1 MVEQDAEQFARQAFD
16 LGLVDERDLQGV
28 WAHFGTHNVPRDEFK
43 DHLLRRSLL
52 TNYQIDR
59 MEAGEAGGYFYGDYK
74 VLYFVGNG
82 SFARVYRAVHRN
94 TGQVVALKVLRKR
107 YSEDPLEL
115 QRFLREGQV
124 GTTLRHPNVVPIY
137 EVHSERKIH
146 FLVMEFVEGQ
156 SLRDFVRIRKQV
168 DPLEATKIMS
178 GIIAGLVYASE
189 KGVTHRDLKLSNV
202 LISSDGNPKIVD
214 FGLAAVSNEGR
225 GESYSNTRTIDYA
238 ALEKL
243 TGVGKDDPRSD
254 IFFAGCMYYH
264 MLAGVPALS
273 EDRQQRKS
281 MDRFRR
287 IKPIRDVFPDIPRIV
302 EQAVMKSIELD
313 ADKRYAKPVNMLVDL
328 NKVMK
333 TLESTTEEATE
344 DARLEGESKT
354 VLLIES
360 NTKVQDAFRESLKKR
375 GYRVLVIGDPVRG
388 WERIQADPTRID
400 CVIVSTAAIGQEALE
415 LFQKLGR
422 EKEVTI
428 PSILLLGKNQ
438 AGSLDRLS
446 LSDQQRAVAM
456 PLKMTELRKALT
468 ELVSAAAAHRS

>member
-1 MVEQDAEQFARQAFD
+1 MVEQEAEQFARQAFD
-16 LGLVDERDLQGV
+16 LGLLDERDLQGV
-28 WAHFGTHNVPRDEFK
+28 WAHFGTHDVPGPAFK

-59 MEAGEAGGYFYGDYK
+59 MEAGESGGYFYGDYK

-82 SFARVYRAVHRN
+82 SFARVYRAVHRE

-107 YSEDPLEL
+107 YSEEPLEL

-124 GTTLRHPNVVPIY
+124 GTTLRHPNIVPIY
-137 EVHSERKIH
+137 EVHSERKTH

-168 DPLEATKIMS
+168 EPLEASKIML
-178 GIIAGLVYASE
+178 GIVAGLVYASE

-254 IFFAGCMYYH
+254 IFFAGCIYYH

-287 IKPIRDVFPDIPRIV
+287 IKPIRDVFPDIPRMV

-328 NKVMK
+328 NKAIK
-333 TLESTTEEATE
+333 TLEATGE
-344 DARLEGESKT
+344 QAVESAPLEGEAKT

-360 NTKVQDAFRESLKKR
+360 NSKVQDAVRDSLKKR
-375 GYRVLVIGDPVRG
+375 GYRVLVIGDPARG
-388 WERIQADPTRID
+388 WDRIQADPRRID
-400 CVIVSTAAIGQEALE
+400 GVIVSTAALGQEALE
-415 LFQKLGR
+415 LFQKLGAR
-422 EKEVTI
+422 KK
-428 PSILLLGKNQ
+428 PPRCPRSCCWASIKP
-438 AGSLDRLS
+438 A
-446 LSDQQRAVAM
+446 
-456 PLKMTELRKALT
+456 P
-468 ELVSAAAAHRS
+468 